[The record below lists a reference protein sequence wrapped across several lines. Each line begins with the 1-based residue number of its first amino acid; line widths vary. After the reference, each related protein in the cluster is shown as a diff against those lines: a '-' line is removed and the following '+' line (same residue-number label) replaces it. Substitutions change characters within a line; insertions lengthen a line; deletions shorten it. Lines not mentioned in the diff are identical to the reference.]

1 MLGLLDEI
9 DWKLKFV
16 LLRWPDA
23 FHLVWPIQKH
33 VKHALNNDKEVDVKE
48 YLEKTRGRL
57 TATMVNHP
65 ELQEYFMPLTE
76 KIDKELGV
84 TRETN
89 RRASNRPR

>member
-1 MLGLLDEI
+1 MLGLFDEI

-33 VKHALNNDKEVDVKE
+33 VKHALNNDKEVDLKD

-57 TATMVNHP
+57 AATMVNYP
-65 ELQEYFMPLTE
+65 EMQEYFMPLTE

-84 TRETN
+84 TRTPA
-89 RRASNRPR
+89 RRAANGAR